1 REARHAPWPAR
12 SGVRRA
18 AGADGMMRPQ
28 GPATDMGAYET
39 LNRPS
44 SDFNHDGI
52 SDIVWRNYATGENKI
67 WFMSGAT
74 AVSSAALPAL
84 ADLNWQLAGTGDFNG
99 DSQEDLVFHNIA
111 TGATQVWT
119 MNGAAM
125 TGTLALPLQA
135 DINWQL
141 VAVGDLN
148 PDAQPEPV

>member
-18 AGADGMMRPQ
+18 AGADGMRRPR
-28 GPATDMGAYET
+28 GPATEMGAYET

-74 AVSSAALPAL
+74 VVSSAALPAL
-84 ADLNWQLAGTGDFNG
+84 AVLNWQLAGTGDFNV
-99 DSQEDLVFHNIA
+99 DSQADLGFLNLAPRA
-111 TGATQVWT
+111 TR
-119 MNGAAM
+119 
-125 TGTLALPLQA
+125 
-135 DINWQL
+135 
-141 VAVGDLN
+141 
-148 PDAQPEPV
+148 